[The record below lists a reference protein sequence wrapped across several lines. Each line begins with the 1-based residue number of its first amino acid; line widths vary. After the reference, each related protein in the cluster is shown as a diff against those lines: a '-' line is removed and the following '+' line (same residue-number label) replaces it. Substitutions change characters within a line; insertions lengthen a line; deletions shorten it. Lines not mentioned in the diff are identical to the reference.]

1 MLLQESSRI
10 FRSRAHDP
18 RSSTQPGPRPEEDLS
33 AMIAG
38 YRHLYGGGVR
48 TTDALARA
56 RRAYL
61 VLGVVSLL
69 FWLLIGYAIFRLV
82 AAAG

>member
-1 MLLQESSRI
+1 
-10 FRSRAHDP
+10 
-18 RSSTQPGPRPEEDLS
+18 
-33 AMIAG
+33 MIAG